1 MTVGRKLQISGKV
14 QGVGFRYATLHKA
27 SELGVTGSV
36 RNLADGRVE
45 IVAQAEEKTMSEF
58 ERWCRQGPFGSR
70 VEDVTVAGAS
80 PCDHHEFR
88 IIG

>member
-27 SELGVTGSV
+27 SELGVTGTV

-45 IVAQAEEKTMSEF
+45 IVAQAEESTMNEF
-58 ERWCRQGPFGSR
+58 ERWCRQGPSGSQ
-70 VEDVTVAGAS
+70 VEDVTAAEAPPGN
-80 PCDHHEFR
+80 HHLFR